1 MSLMTSIAE
10 RATRSRLEQLRHG
23 SLLLRDG
30 DESIV
35 AGDRAAGPQTLT
47 VHDRRFYESVAFGG
61 AVGAG
66 EAYAAG
72 WWSSGDLT
80 GIIRLMLRNREAL
93 EGLESGPARLMGAVR
108 RIAHALNLNTR
119 SGARRNIRAHYDL
132 GNDFFSLFLDE
143 TLTYS
148 CALFERPDV
157 SLAEASVAKY
167 DRIAK
172 LLELQPSDHLV
183 EIGTGWGGF
192 AIHAASRYGCRVTTT
207 TISEAQLSVARR
219 RIAEAGLSD
228 RVTAVGLD
236 YRDLTGRY
244 DKLASIEMIE
254 AIGHEQYETFFR
266 KVAGLVAPHG
276 RAAIQA
282 ITIADDRY
290 EAARREV
297 DFIKRY
303 IFPGACM
310 PSRAALGAAARA
322 ANLELVQADEIGLH
336 YAETLR
342 RWRDNLLENRDRIR
356 ALGYDDWF
364 LRLWE
369 FYLCYCEGGF
379 LERAIG
385 TAQLVYTHEG
395 ASVTAPLPV
404 AAVPPAPVEQA
415 A

>member
-1 MSLMTSIAE
+1 MAILSSLARRGTVA
-10 RATRSRLEQLRHG
+10 RLAHVKHG
-23 SLLLRDG
+23 RLLLHEAGRVV
-30 DESIV
+30 S
-35 AGDRAAGPQTLT
+35 AGDPAAEPLSIH
-47 VHDRRFYESVAFGG
+47 VHDARFHESVAFGG

-72 WWSSGDLT
+72 WWSTGDLT
-80 GIIRLMLRNREAL
+80 SVVRLMLRNREAL
-93 EGLESGPARLMGAVR
+93 DGLESGAASVAGVLRRLV
-108 RIAHALNLNTR
+108 HALNANSR
-119 SGARRNIRAHYDL
+119 RGARRNIRAHYDL
-132 GNDFFSLFLDE
+132 GNEFFALFLDE

-148 CALFERPDV
+148 CAVFDRPDAT
-157 SLAEASVAKY
+157 LAEASAAKY

-172 LLELQPSDHLV
+172 LLDLRPSDHVL

-192 AIHAASRYGCRVTTT
+192 AMHAASRYGCRVTTT
-207 TISEAQLSVARR
+207 TISPAQLSLARER
-219 RIAEAGLSD
+219 VHQAGLGHH
-228 RVTAVGLD
+228 VKLLGLD
-236 YRDLTGRY
+236 YRDLRGTY

-254 AIGHEQYETFFR
+254 AIGHQQYGTFFHQCAR
-266 KVAGLVAPHG
+266 LLAPHG

-303 IFPGACM
+303 IFPGSCM
-310 PSRAALGAAARA
+310 PSRSVLSAAAA
-322 ANLELVQADEIGLH
+322 GSGLTLLQADEIGLH

-342 RWRDNLLENRDRIR
+342 RWRGNLLANRDRIM
-356 ALGYDDWF
+356 ALGYDDRF

-385 TAQLVYTHEG
+385 AAQLVYAPEAARAAT
-395 ASVTAPLPV
+395 PLPV
-404 AAVPPAPVEQA
+404 AAVPPAPAERA